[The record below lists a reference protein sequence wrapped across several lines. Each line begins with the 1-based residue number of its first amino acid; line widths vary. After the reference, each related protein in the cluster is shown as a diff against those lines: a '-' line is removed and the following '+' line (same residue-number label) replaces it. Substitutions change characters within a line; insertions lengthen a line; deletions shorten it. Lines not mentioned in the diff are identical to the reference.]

1 MKSNEHNRIAYTLV
15 TCLMVACQHLSAE
28 PKTSIMTMPTP
39 RIELMFK
46 KTKIACFGRFI
57 IDVPETAQ
65 LLWGHASNNL
75 GINVYRNNAA
85 AVEELAEN
93 FAQNLKS
100 TKAINQNDVPMFLA
114 EEKMEQPRGRIITGY
129 ESFESINGMEINGYF
144 TWGSDGFV
152 VSARPLREDM
162 ADTVSEIRSIA
173 RRLPLRDVAE
183 VPSER
188 GNCLEDSFLP
198 DRSDTDAAPPVEHVR
213 FGIRLK
219 EFPDTHLSIY
229 IGPSNPHYSEGN
241 SLEWQLARLEERQ
254 KAEDPNH
261 PLLKTKYFRRGER
274 QIHEWLNG
282 WEVVSRSPDRSGQHG
297 THEFV
302 MHVRGVPKDVFKP
315 YANIQMQTG
324 LEGNTPGAVKPSLTD
339 EEAIAVWDKI
349 TSSIRVRPTSAAPA
363 KTGTAPRLPLGE
375 KVATGNACPLGGW
388 WESSAPGLLQAGR
401 RQRFKTGDAMP
412 PVVVAATPTL
422 WQKIKGERPTFQ
434 VEGVWKLVGYD
445 DEPAALQ
452 ASSAQGAAVSPA
464 DRGAGA

>member
-1 MKSNEHNRIAYTLV
+1 MISNKSLKLFPILAASFLVAYPNLSTLAK
-15 TCLMVACQHLSAE
+15 T
-28 PKTSIMTMPTP
+28 PKMTMLTP
-39 RIELMFK
+39 RIQVMFQ
-46 KTKIACFGRFI
+46 KTKVACFGRFI

-65 LLWGHASNNL
+65 LVWGHASNNL
-75 GINVYRNNAA
+75 GIDIYRNNAA
-85 AVEELAEN
+85 AVEELAQN
-93 FAQNLKS
+93 FAQNLKV
-100 TKAINQNDVPMFLA
+100 TKAINQNDVPMFLS
-114 EEKMEQPRGRIITGY
+114 EEKTEQPLGRIITGY
-129 ESFESINGMEINGYF
+129 ESFESIDGMEINGYF
-144 TWGSDGFV
+144 TWGADGFV

-173 RRLPLRDVAE
+173 RRLRLRDVAE
-183 VPSER
+183 VPLEP

-198 DRSDTDAAPPVEHVR
+198 DQSNTDAAPPVEHVR

-254 KAEDPNH
+254 QAEDPNH

-274 QIHEWLNG
+274 KIHEWLNG
-282 WEVVSRSPDRSGQHG
+282 WEVVSRSPDRPGLHG

-324 LEGNTPGAVKPSLTD
+324 IEGNTPGAIKPSLTD

-363 KTGTAPRLPLGE
+363 KAGTAPRLPLGE

-388 WESSAPGLLQAGR
+388 WESSAPGLPQASR
-401 RQRFKTGDAMP
+401 RQRFRTGEAMP
-412 PVVVAATPTL
+412 LVVVSGTPTL
-422 WQKIKGERPTFQ
+422 WQKIKGERPIFQ
-434 VEGVWKLVGYD
+434 VAGEWKLVAYD
-445 DEPAALQ
+445 DELAATQ
-452 ASSAQGAAVSPA
+452 ASSTQHESVTSPDREGGA
-464 DRGAGA
+464 